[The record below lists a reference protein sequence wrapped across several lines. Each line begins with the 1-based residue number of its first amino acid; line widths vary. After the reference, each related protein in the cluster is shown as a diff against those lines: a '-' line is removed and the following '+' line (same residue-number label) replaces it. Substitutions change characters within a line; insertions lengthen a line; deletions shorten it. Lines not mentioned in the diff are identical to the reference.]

1 MQRNY
6 DATKLVTPAA
16 YARLKGLNKSTIS
29 RQIARGIIPAHGGK
43 VDPEEADQARRDN
56 LNQSMRRNKPSPAPV
71 DLDYILNPEAAA
83 YRKLFDEILSRRH
96 LVPGILAAI
105 GVRDPVLLHCA
116 DDVFAALVC
125 DFAEDLNDLAYD
137 WGGTDDLPLVDTPI
151 KDVFKRH
158 KIKLTKEITTK
169 GDKMADDCY
178 LAIEKALGGTR

>member
-1 MQRNY
+1 MQRRN
-6 DATKLVTPAA
+6 THNNLITAA
-16 YARLKGLNKSTIS
+16 GYARLRDLNRSTIS

-105 GVRDPVLLHCA
+105 GVRDAVLLHCA

-125 DFAEDLNDLAYD
+125 DLSGDLNDAAYD
-137 WGGTDDLPLVDTPI
+137 WEGVDDLPLVETPI
-151 KDVFKRH
+151 VAVFKKH
-158 KIKLTKEITTK
+158 GLKLTKKTIAAA
-169 GDKMADDCY
+169 DKMADSCY
-178 LAIEKALGGTR
+178 LSIEKALGGRK